1 MKLFR
6 LMGDVMTYEHEA
18 RELELFTENDA
29 DLYRQRIVPIVKNMQ
44 RRMAKGDYE
53 SEKAVRLWLYL
64 IDESARKYCQLHGGT
79 VRGCFPKP
87 CREIVARSM
96 RDHYEMEIKAQGG
109 EMFPD
114 KVASHA

>member
-1 MKLFR
+1 
-6 LMGDVMTYEHEA
+6 MTYEHEA
-18 RELELFTENDA
+18 RELELFTENDR
-29 DLYRQRIVPIVKNMQ
+29 DLYHQRIVPIVKNMQ
-44 RRMAKGDYE
+44 RRMAKGDYD

-96 RDHYEMEIKAQGG
+96 RNHYEMEIEAQGG

-114 KVASHA
+114 KLARRDSGYA